1 VTVVDAGGYTRPV
14 TLITLSAPYGAGG
27 SQVGPA
33 VARRL
38 GVPFVDRAIP
48 TGVAERLSVPLDD
61 AVERD
66 ESVGGPLTRMSVWL
80 GQVGQAFGAPE
91 ALPVHAVEE
100 TDYRRA
106 TEEVLR
112 EHARGDGAVILGRG
126 GAIVLRDEP
135 GALHVRLDGPEDA
148 RIHQGM
154 AVEGVD
160 RQTAERH
167 IAETDKARRAY
178 LQHFYRC
185 DPREASLYHLVIDST
200 AIDLDACTEMI
211 VTAARARERTAAT

>member
-1 VTVVDAGGYTRPV
+1 MAAGYTGPV

-27 SQVGPA
+27 SQVGPE

-38 GVPFVDRAIP
+38 GVSFVDRAIP
-48 TGVAERLSVPLDD
+48 TAVAERLSVPLDE

-66 ESVGGPLTRMSVWL
+66 ESAGGPLTRMTVWL

-91 ALPVHAVEE
+91 AMPVHAVDEG
-100 TDYRRA
+100 DFRRA

-112 EHARGDGAVILGRG
+112 EQARSGEGAVILGRA

-135 GALHVRLDGPEDA
+135 GALHVRLDGPEEA
-148 RIHQGM
+148 RIRQGM
-154 AVEGVD
+154 TVEGVD
-160 RQTAERH
+160 RATAERH
-167 IAETDKARRAY
+167 IRETDKARRAY

-185 DPREASLYHLVIDST
+185 DPGEASLYHLVIDST
-200 AIDLDACTEMI
+200 AIDLDACAEI
-211 VTAARARERTAAT
+211 VVVAVRSRAG